1 MSDISTSLKADPLDD
16 DQTILPACLP
26 PPPLFDETTP
36 VNEMPAP
43 FPRSGSV
50 EESDVDAYIDP
61 PLDDELDLNR
71 VRYIDEDEEDDA
83 DFEQG
88 FPSPPSSIL
97 DNIPVDKSF
106 SSSTS

>member
-1 MSDISTSLKADPLDD
+1 M
-16 DQTILPACLP
+16 
-26 PPPLFDETTP
+26 
-36 VNEMPAP
+36 
-43 FPRSGSV
+43 
-50 EESDVDAYIDP
+50 DAYIDP